1 MKKNLCLCLIT
12 TTLFL
17 AGCSPEVGSKAWCD
31 AMDKKPKGEWSAN
44 DAGEYAKSCVFR
56 SDD

>member
-1 MKKNLCLCLIT
+1 MKKNIYLSLIAA
-12 TTLFL
+12 TLFL

-44 DAGEYAKSCVFR
+44 DAGEYTKSCVFR